1 MRKGDTGT
9 MVPRF
14 DFSQRLRNVKR
25 ENWRNDSSVLPV
37 IFFFFR
43 PLELNFFLCVEF
55 YVSIFV
61 IGVDRSVKKKGG
73 KKRNKCLLHDKNTI
87 ARNYFSL
94 SPCNTRKM
102 RDKGIE

>member
-37 IFFFFR
+37 VFFFFR

-61 IGVDRSVKKKGG
+61 IGVDR
-73 KKRNKCLLHDKNTI
+73 
-87 ARNYFSL
+87 
-94 SPCNTRKM
+94 
-102 RDKGIE
+102 

>member
-37 IFFFFR
+37 VFFFF
-43 PLELNFFLCVEF
+43 PSLGIEF
-55 YVSIFV
+55 
-61 IGVDRSVKKKGG
+61 
-73 KKRNKCLLHDKNTI
+73 
-87 ARNYFSL
+87 FSL
-94 SPCNTRKM
+94 CRVLRFHFRNWS
-102 RDKGIE
+102 